1 MDPEQREAAE
11 SEQEFDNLME
21 SDEINPYDYGDR
33 ETTFGLVRKKI
44 YYPKLDF
51 GLQLREFVSAG
62 SFTGY
67 FCTVTHEMD
76 RRSRF
81 VSVHFVCYTN

>member
-11 SEQEFDNLME
+11 SEQEFDSFME
-21 SDEINPYDYGDR
+21 SEEDVNPYGYGDR

-44 YYPKLDF
+44 YYPKSDF
-51 GLQLREFVSAG
+51 GMQLLEFVSAG

-67 FCTVTHEMD
+67 FCTVTREMD
-76 RRSRF
+76 RKSRF
-81 VSVHFVCYTN
+81 ASV